1 MPTFGSRVETVC
13 SENVSQADA
22 ESVIEQFIADG
33 YDVIFAASPVFLD
46 ACIRQCAAHPNAK
59 ILNCSVLAS
68 YHNVRSYY
76 LRIYEAKFILGAI
89 AAALSEGD
97 SIGYIADYPIYGT
110 PASVNAFALVSK

>member
-1 MPTFGSRVETVC
+1 MRSSITGSPQDSGWSYWHELGRKALEDTFGSRVETVC

-59 ILNCSVLAS
+59 ILNCSSFAS
-68 YHNVRSYY
+68 YHKVRSYY
-76 LRIYEAKFILGAI
+76 LRI
-89 AAALSEGD
+89 
-97 SIGYIADYPIYGT
+97 
-110 PASVNAFALVSK
+110 